1 MNQDFDMDA
10 DRSAGTPGEN
20 GALESCARW
29 QPLLVLFAA
38 GDELDPAD
46 EARFSAHAAGCAAC
60 SAALTQE
67 RELLEVL
74 AWHRNDPDA
83 TDLASCRASLQ
94 DALDREEEGGW
105 IRRTV
110 RMLLPGSWLAPRP
123 AWSAA
128 LLVLVGFSLGIF
140 GPRLFH
146 HAAANARPAGRSTT
160 LATSGSD
167 SSDSP
172 ANLASNGTSFDSGLT
187 SLDLHS
193 ADVAGMNVFPSGDA
207 GPARVELQLK
217 EQQPVTVQGTVDDDD
232 VKAVLLGILN
242 HGDRFC
248 ADMRLDAVECLRAR
262 NNDSEVRAALCNA
275 VRTDKNAAVRLKALA
290 ALDGSEPQD
299 MVRQTLLDALVD
311 DQNPGV
317 RIEAVNALRDMAEKG
332 QVNSDPHALAVLRD
346 RMQKDPNTYIRLQS
360 AAAISDIGPR
370 EKF

>member
-1 MNQDFDMDA
+1 
-10 DRSAGTPGEN
+10 
-20 GALESCARW
+20 
-29 QPLLVLFAA
+29 
-38 GDELDPAD
+38 
-46 EARFSAHAAGCAAC
+46 
-60 SAALTQE
+60 
-67 RELLEVL
+67 
-74 AWHRNDPDA
+74 
-83 TDLASCRASLQ
+83 
-94 DALDREEEGGW
+94 
-105 IRRTV
+105 
-110 RMLLPGSWLAPRP
+110 MLLPGSWLAPRP

-128 LLVLVGFSLGIF
+128 LLLLLGFSLGVF
-140 GPRLFH
+140 GPRLFRH
-146 HAAANARPAGRSTT
+146 SATNPGTTAANT
-160 LATSGSD
+160 GSD
-167 SSDSP
+167 AENSP
-172 ANLASNGTSFDSGLT
+172 ANLASTPFDAGST
-187 SLDLHS
+187 PLDLHT
-193 ADVAGMNVFPSGDA
+193 ADVAGMNVFPSGNA

-217 EQQPVTVQGTVDDDD
+217 QQQPVTVQGTVDDDD

-262 NNDSEVRAALCNA
+262 NNDPDVRAALCNA

-346 RMQKDPNTYIRLQS
+346 RMKKDPNTYIRLQS